1 MKNRHSYI
9 IRQGLLIGGIVALVI
24 SLSLGGPA
32 FAARV
37 AGTDENVN
45 PIVAPAPADAQPDK
59 DTKKKETPPPAA
71 DTTKKIIK
79 LLPAAPVAP
88 VKQEVPVPEKIIA
101 PPQPDKDTKKKET
114 PPPAVDTSKK
124 VIQIAPPAPVAP
136 VKQDVPAPEKII
148 APPQSKD
155 AVPNDSPEIKAIS
168 PAQPSKEVKT
178 ENVIQKPKEIPVE
191 KAPARLAKKEP
202 EKKYV
207 TLDFDNVDIG
217 VLVKFVSELT
227 GKNFIIDDKVKGKV
241 TIISPKKI
249 ALEDV
254 YKVFLSVLEV
264 NGFTVVPSG
273 DMIKILPAALAREKS
288 IETRLKNQ
296 LAEPEDRIVTQLVTL
311 ERANPDE
318 IKRVLD
324 PIISKSSSVLSYP
337 PAGILVITD
346 YLSNIKRLQEIIQAL
361 DVEGA
366 GDQISYIPLQNASA
380 SEVVKSLTTIFQ
392 QRRAN
397 LMPIKIVPDSRSN
410 SLIILA
416 SVADTESVRK
426 LVVFMDKDVPRGESN
441 IQVYRLQNSL
451 AEDLAKVLN
460 SIVKETGAAAAAGGA
475 AASQK
480 ALAPVVSKNVQ
491 VVADKATNTL
501 VIMAERED
509 YKVLES
515 IIKQLDVPR
524 AMVYIEALIMEVNAN
539 KAFNLGVEWRGLTAT
554 GTIPGTGGAGKSA
567 AFIGSGGASSTS
579 TGGYNVLDGLINTAT
594 TPPIGVFP
602 GGFAMGIIGAG
613 INIGGIT
620 FPTIGAVVQAYKT
633 DSEVSILS
641 TPQIMTLD
649 NEEAEINVGENVPYI
664 TSQQSSTTAT
674 TSTTATALS
683 PLNYNSYEYKDVGVI
698 LNITPHINEGNF
710 IRLKI
715 SQQVT
720 KVTSASGVTTPTTL
734 KRTAKT
740 TVVVKDNETIVIGGL
755 VGDSTQD
762 NTYKVPLL
770 GDIPILGWLFKTKST
785 SREKTN
791 LYVFLTPHI
800 VRTQQDAANLYQEK
814 RETMGDVV
822 EGIIKL
828 NEKKPETKSP
838 GAPAPVENKTP
849 AKP

>member
-1 MKNRHSYI
+1 MKTLHPFI
-9 IRQGLLIGGIVALVI
+9 IRPGLLSGGIIALVI
-24 SLSLGGPA
+24 LLSVGGPA

-45 PIVAPAPADAQPDK
+45 TTIAPTPQAAQPE
-59 DTKKKETPPPAA
+59 DTQKKETALPA

-79 LLPAAPVAP
+79 VSPAAP
-88 VKQEVPVPEKIIA
+88 I
-101 PPQPDKDTKKKET
+101 
-114 PPPAVDTSKK
+114 
-124 VIQIAPPAPVAP
+124 AP
-136 VKQDVPAPEKII
+136 VKQDVPPAEKTISP
-148 APPQSKD
+148 AQSKD
-155 AVPNDSPEIKAIS
+155 AVPKDSPEIKAVN
-168 PAQPSKEVKT
+168 PAEPSKEVKT
-178 ENVIQKPKEIPVE
+178 ENVIQKSKEIRAE
-191 KAPARLAKKEP
+191 KLPAQPAKKEAA
-202 EKKYV
+202 KKYV
-207 TLDFDNVDIG
+207 TIDFDNVDIG

-249 ALEDV
+249 PLEDV

-273 DMIKILPAALAREKS
+273 DMVKIIPSALAREKS
-288 IETRLKNQ
+288 VETRFKKE
-296 LAEPEDRIVTQLVTL
+296 LAEPEDRVVTQIVTL

-346 YLSNIKRLQEIIQAL
+346 YLSNIKRLQEIILAL

-397 LMPIKIVPDSRSN
+397 VTAIKVVSDSRTN
-410 SLIILA
+410 SIIILA
-416 SVADTESVRK
+416 SIADTESVRK
-426 LVVFMDKDVPRGESN
+426 LVAFMDKDVPRGESN

-460 SIVKETGAAAAAGGA
+460 SIVKDTGAATSAAGGA
-475 AASQK
+475 AAQK
-480 ALAPVVSKNVQ
+480 TLTPVVSKNVQ
-491 VVADKATNTL
+491 VVPDKATNTL

-509 YKVLES
+509 YKVLEN

-539 KAFNLGVEWRGLTAT
+539 KAFNLGVEWRGLTDT
-554 GTIPGTGGAGKSA
+554 GKVLGTGTGGTGQSA
-567 AFIGSGGASSTS
+567 AFIGSGGAGSN
-579 TGGYNVLDGLINTAT
+579 GGYNILDALTTTA
-594 TPPIGVFP
+594 FP
-602 GGFAMGIIGAG
+602 GGFAMGIVGAG
-613 INIGGIT
+613 ITIGGIS
-620 FPTIGAVVQAYKT
+620 FPNIGAVVQAYKT

-649 NEEAEINVGENVPYI
+649 NEEAEINVGSNVPYI
-664 TSQQSSTTAT
+664 TRQDSTTT
-674 TSTTATALS
+674 TSAY
-683 PLNYNSYEYKDVGVI
+683 PVNYNTYEYKDVGVT
-698 LNITPHINEGNF
+698 LNITPHINEENF

-715 SQQVT
+715 EQKVT
-720 KVTSASGVTTPTTL
+720 KVTSASTITTPTTL

-770 GDIPILGWLFKTKST
+770 GDIPILGWLFKTYST

-800 VRTQQDAANLYQEK
+800 VRTQQDAAGLYQEK
-814 RETMGDVV
+814 RETMGEVV

-828 NEKKPETKSP
+828 NEKKPESKPS

-849 AKP
+849 ANP

>member
-1 MKNRHSYI
+1 MKILYSYI
-9 IRQGLLIGGIVALVI
+9 IKKGLIVGGIFALVI
-24 SLSLGGPA
+24 LLSTGMSA

-37 AGTDENVN
+37 AGTDENIN
-45 PIVAPAPADAQPDK
+45 PIVTPVPGETKPDEDTKKKDTPPPTKDTTKKIIQAAPVAQPQ
-59 DTKKKETPPPAA
+59 DTKKKETAPPVAN
-71 DTTKKIIK
+71 TTKKIIQ
-79 LLPAAPVAP
+79 VAP
-88 VKQEVPVPEKIIA
+88 A
-101 PPQPDKDTKKKET
+101 TQPADTKKKEA
-114 PPPAVDTSKK
+114 PPPATDTTKK
-124 VIQIAPPAPVAP
+124 VIQVAPPAPVAP
-136 VKQDVPAPEKII
+136 VKQEAPAPEKNI

-155 AVPNDSPEIKAIS
+155 TVPKDSPEKKVINS
-168 PAQPSKEVKT
+168 TEPSKEVKT
-178 ENVIQKPKEIPVE
+178 ENVIQKPKEIPAE
-191 KAPARLAKKEP
+191 KVPAQPVKKEP

-207 TLDFDNVDIG
+207 TIDFDNVDIG

-249 ALEDV
+249 PLEDV

-296 LAEPEDRIVTQLVTL
+296 IAESEDRIVTQLVTL

-397 LMPIKIVPDSRSN
+397 LTPIKIVPDSRSN

-416 SVADTESVRK
+416 SVADTENVRK

-451 AEDLAKVLN
+451 AEDLSKVLN
-460 SIVKETGAAAAAGGA
+460 SIIKDTGAAAAGGA
-475 AASQK
+475 AAAQK
-480 ALAPVVSKNVQ
+480 TITPVVSKNVQ

-524 AMVYIEALIMEVNAN
+524 PMVYIEALIMEVNAN
-539 KAFNLGVEWRGLTAT
+539 KDFKLGVEWRGLTNL
-554 GTIPGTGGAGKSA
+554 GTIAGTGGTGKAAGL
-567 AFIGSGGASSTS
+567 IGSGGAGTA
-579 TGGYNVLDGLINTAT
+579 GGYNIIDGLVTGAT
-594 TPPIGVFP
+594 PAFP

-613 INIGGIT
+613 ITIGGVP
-620 FPTIGAVVQAYKT
+620 FPNIGAVVQAYKT

-649 NEEAEINVGENVPYI
+649 NEEAEINVGSNVPYI
-664 TSQQSSTTAT
+664 TRQDSNAT
-674 TSTTATALS
+674 TGTSVV
-683 PLNYNSYEYKDVGVI
+683 NYNTYEYKDVGVI
-698 LNITPHINEGNF
+698 LNITPHINEENF

-770 GDIPILGWLFKTKST
+770 GDIPLLGWFFKTYST

-800 VRTQQDAANLYQEK
+800 VRTQQDASNLYQEK

-828 NEKKPETKSP
+828 NEKKPGTKPS

-849 AKP
+849 AKQ